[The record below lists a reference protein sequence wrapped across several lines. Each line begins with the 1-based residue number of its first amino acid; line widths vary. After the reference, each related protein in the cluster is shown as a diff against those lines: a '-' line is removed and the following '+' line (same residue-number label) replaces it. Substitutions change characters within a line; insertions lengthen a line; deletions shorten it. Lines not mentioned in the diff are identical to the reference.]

1 AFKKRMK
8 ESGLLLNLEQQKDK
22 VMQYMHAEFVQQLYT
37 DRDYYQLVLQKD
49 NMINKVLKP

>member
-1 AFKKRMK
+1 
-8 ESGLLLNLEQQKDK
+8 
-22 VMQYMHAEFVQQLYT
+22 MQYMHAEFVQQLYT